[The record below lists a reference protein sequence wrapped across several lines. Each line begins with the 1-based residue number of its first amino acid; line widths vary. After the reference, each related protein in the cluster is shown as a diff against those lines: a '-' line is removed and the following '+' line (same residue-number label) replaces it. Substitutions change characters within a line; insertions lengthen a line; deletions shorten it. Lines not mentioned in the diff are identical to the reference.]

1 MNHRSLLPAIAL
13 VAACSSDA
21 GGIATSSSG
30 GASSSS
36 GGGSSGGS
44 SSSSSGGSSG
54 EVDGGSDASFP
65 DPLAGAAAPTELRAG
80 FQFTEGPLW
89 FGTKLLVSDIPAN
102 KIFEITPPATTPV
115 VFRDP
120 SNGTNGNALGPAGEL
135 YSCEGSAGRITKTVG
150 GVVTPVAS
158 TFGGAKL
165 NSPNDIIV
173 RNDGNVYFTDPNY
186 YGNTQPKQ
194 NVFRIAPGGAL
205 TVVDDGIQKP
215 NGVALSPSGNILY
228 VTSAQDGYINAYP
241 VMADGS
247 VGAGAKRKFVDVP
260 SPDGIAVDDAGNVY
274 VASTKVEVF
283 RPDGT
288 KVGSLAVPQQ
298 PANVAFGGAD
308 RKTLY
313 ITARTAVY
321 QARVNVPGPP

>member
-1 MNHRSLLPAIAL
+1 M
-13 VAACSSDA
+13 
-21 GGIATSSSG
+21 
-30 GASSSS
+30 
-36 GGGSSGGS
+36 
-44 SSSSSGGSSG
+44 
-54 EVDGGSDASFP
+54 
-65 DPLAGAAAPTELRAG
+65 
-80 FQFTEGPLW
+80 
-89 FGTKLLVSDIPAN
+89 
-102 KIFEITPPATTPV
+102 

-135 YSCEGSAGRITKTVG
+135 YSCEGNAGRITKTVG
-150 GVVTPVAS
+150 GVVTPVAT

-173 RNDGNVYFTDPNY
+173 RKDGNVYFTDPNY

-205 TVVDDGIQKP
+205 TVVDDAIQKP

-247 VGAGAKRKFVDVP
+247 VGAKTKFVDVP

-288 KVGSLAVPQQ
+288 KVGSLTVPQQ

-321 QARVNVPGPP
+321 QTRVNVPGPP

>member
-1 MNHRSLLPAIAL
+1 MHHFRLGLLPALAL
-13 VAACSSDA
+13 VAACSSDPVS
-21 GGIATSSSG
+21 GTSTSSSGG

-36 GGGSSGGS
+36 SGGGS

-54 EVDGGSDASFP
+54 ELDAGADAGFP
-65 DPLAGAAAPTELRAG
+65 DPLAGVAAPTELRAG

-102 KIFEITPPATTPV
+102 KIFEITPPATAPV

-135 YSCEGSAGRITKTVG
+135 YSCEGNAGRITKTVG
-150 GVVTPVAS
+150 GVVTPVAT

-173 RNDGNVYFTDPNY
+173 RKDGNVYFTDPNY

-205 TVVDDGIQKP
+205 TVVDDAIQKP

-247 VGAGAKRKFVDVP
+247 VGAKTKFVDVP

-288 KVGSLAVPQQ
+288 KVGSLTVPQQ

-321 QARVNVPGPP
+321 QTRVNVPGPP